1 MLRTF
6 SQQVSGENAMSIG
19 HICSR
24 NVDTA
29 ELDDSALTAA
39 QRMHDRQV
47 GTLIV
52 IDKERRVL
60 GIVTD
65 RDLVTRVLL
74 ESRDPS
80 VTNLW
85 EVMSQLPRTVSEEM
99 SVEEA
104 LVQMRS
110 GPYRR
115 LPVVNAEGRLA
126 GIVSVDDVLSH
137 IAAEFGEIRSL
148 LRKQSPES
156 LATA

>member
-1 MLRTF
+1 MP
-6 SQQVSGENAMSIG
+6 IG
-19 HICSR
+19 QICSR

-29 ELDDSALTAA
+29 ELSDSALAAA

-47 GTLIV
+47 GTLVV

-74 ESRDPS
+74 ESRDPT

-99 SVEEA
+99 SVEETLA
-104 LVQMRS
+104 QMRS

-126 GIVSVDDVLSH
+126 GIISVDDVLSH
-137 IAAEFGEIRSL
+137 IAAEFGEIGSL

>member
-1 MLRTF
+1 
-6 SQQVSGENAMSIG
+6 MSVG
-19 HICSR
+19 QICNR
-24 NVDTA
+24 HVDTA
-29 ELDDSALTAA
+29 ELSDSALAAA

-47 GTLIV
+47 GTLVV

-74 ESRDPS
+74 ESRNPS
-80 VTNLW
+80 MTNLW

-99 SVEEA
+99 TVEEA
-104 LVQMRS
+104 LAQMRS

-137 IAAEFGEIRSL
+137 IAAEFGEIGSL

>member
-1 MLRTF
+1 
-6 SQQVSGENAMSIG
+6 MSIG

-24 NVDTA
+24 SVDTA
-29 ELDDSALTAA
+29 ELSDSALTAA
-39 QRMHDRQV
+39 HRMNDRQV
-47 GTLIV
+47 GTLVV

-65 RDLVTRVLL
+65 RDLVTRVLM
-74 ESRDPS
+74 ESRDPNT
-80 VTNLW
+80 TNLW
-85 EVMSQLPRTVSEEM
+85 EVMSQLPRTVTEEM
-99 SVEEA
+99 SIEET
-104 LVQMRS
+104 LLQMRS

-137 IAAEFGEIRSL
+137 IAAEFGEIGNL
-148 LRKQSPES
+148 LREQAPES